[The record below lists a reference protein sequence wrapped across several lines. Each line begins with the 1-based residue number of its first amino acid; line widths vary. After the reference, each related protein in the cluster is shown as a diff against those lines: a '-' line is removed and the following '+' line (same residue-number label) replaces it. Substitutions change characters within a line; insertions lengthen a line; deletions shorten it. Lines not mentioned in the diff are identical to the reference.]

1 MKKRNTDQRS
11 RGRGEG
17 VPFRTIAEMG
27 NDGILVCNGKDQIV
41 FANQVAAEITGYP
54 QDELLGKGLAA
65 LFGHENRVLLEDI
78 RLNKRKYG
86 QKFCT
91 EIQIITARG
100 DTREAE
106 VWIAPAKS
114 NGKMQTYVYLRD
126 ITERK
131 RFESQIRESEERYRS
146 LFERVQHGIFIS
158 TKKGKFLDC
167 NPALLEMLGYQ
178 DKEEF
183 LKIDIA
189 RDLYVN
195 PEDRRTFQKLVERNG
210 FAKDFE
216 VEFKRKD
223 GQRITILL
231 TADPIRDEEGEII
244 GYQGLNIDITERKEM
259 ERRVEE
265 AGKKFQKISEMGE
278 DGIIVIDEGN
288 RVIFANSMAT
298 ELTGYSKQHLLRMRF
313 TDLLNARDRRFL
325 AEMHDQV
332 GLDESKRLCTE
343 MKILTAGG
351 GAKEAEVC
359 ITIARPERGTMNTY
373 VYLKD
378 ISERKKMVNEIRRTN
393 EFLTRLIASSGDG
406 IIAADMK
413 GDIIIFNKAAEEL
426 LGYRAE
432 EVMGKINIVDLY
444 PPGGAKEI
452 MSQLRSEEY
461 GGVGK
466 LVPQQVT
473 LVHKSGEHIP
483 IQLSASLVYE
493 AGGQELCSVG
503 FFTDLRPRIRMEKE
517 LEETHLQL
525 VNSEKMASLGKLAA
539 GIAHEINNPLGGIL
553 IYSSLMR
560 EELHEADSR
569 RQDLEKIV
577 QETTR
582 CKDIVK
588 SLLEFSR
595 QTEPKMEPVDV
606 NKAITDGLFFLEKQA
621 LFHNIKIVKNLAS
634 LLPMVRGNPGQLKQV
649 FMNIIVNAAE
659 AMPGG
664 GTLTITTAPSADQK
678 AVSIDFADTGEG
690 IPRENLTRIFDPFF
704 TTKEPGKGTGLGLS
718 TSYGIIDEHGGR
730 IDVKSEVGKGTTF
743 RIEFPAEPKGAE
755 SL

>member
-1 MKKRNTDQRS
+1 
-11 RGRGEG
+11 
-17 VPFRTIAEMG
+17 MG

-54 QDELLGKGLAA
+54 RDELLGKGLAA

-78 RLNKRKYG
+78 TLNKRKYG

-106 VWIAPAKS
+106 ICIAPAKS

-126 ITERK
+126 ITDRR
-131 RFESQIRESEERYRS
+131 RFERQIKESEERYRN
-146 LFERVQHGIFIS
+146 LFERVQQGIFIS
-158 TKKGKFLDC
+158 TKEGRFLDC
-167 NPALLEMLGYQ
+167 NPALLEILGYQ
-178 DKEEF
+178 SKDEF
-183 LKIDIA
+183 LGIDIA
-189 RDLYVN
+189 RDLYVH
-195 PEDRRTFQKLVERNG
+195 PEDRRTFQKLMERNG
-210 FAKDFE
+210 FVRDFE

-223 GQRITILL
+223 GKKVTILL
-231 TADPIRDEEGEII
+231 TAHPIRNEQGEII

-265 AGKKFQKISEMGE
+265 AVKKFQKISEMGE
-278 DGIIVIDEGN
+278 DGIILIDEGN
-288 RVIFANSMAT
+288 RIIFGNSRAT
-298 ELTGYSKQHLLRMRF
+298 ELTGYSNGELLRMKF

-332 GLDESKRLCTE
+332 GLDESKRVCTE
-343 MKILTAGG
+343 MEILTADGK
-351 GAKEAEVC
+351 AKEAEVC
-359 ITIARPERGTMNTY
+359 ITIARPERGMMNTY

-378 ISERKKMVNEIRRTN
+378 ITDRKKMVNEIRRTN
-393 EFLTRLIASSGDG
+393 EFLTRLITSSGDG

-413 GDIIIFNKAAEEL
+413 GNIIIFNEAAEEL

-432 EVMGKINIVDLY
+432 DVIGKINIVDLY
-444 PPGGAKEI
+444 PPGEAKEI
-452 MSQLRSEEY
+452 MGQLRNEEY

-466 LVPQQVT
+466 LAPQQVT
-473 LVHKSGEHIP
+473 IVHKSGEHIP

-493 AGGQELCSVG
+493 EGGKELCSVG
-503 FFTDLRPRIRMEKE
+503 FFTDLRPRIQMEKE

-525 VNSEKMASLGKLAA
+525 VSSEKMASLGKLAA

-553 IYSSLMR
+553 IYSSLMM
-560 EELHEADSR
+560 EELIEADAR

-577 QETTR
+577 QEATR

-621 LFHNIKIVKNLAS
+621 LFHNIRIVKNLAP

-659 AMPGG
+659 AMSGG

-678 AVSIDFADTGEG
+678 VVSIDFADTGEG
-690 IPRENLTRIFDPFF
+690 IPREILTSIFDPFF

-718 TSYGIIDEHGGR
+718 TSYGIIDGHGGR

-743 RIEFPAEPKGAE
+743 TIELPATPEDAE